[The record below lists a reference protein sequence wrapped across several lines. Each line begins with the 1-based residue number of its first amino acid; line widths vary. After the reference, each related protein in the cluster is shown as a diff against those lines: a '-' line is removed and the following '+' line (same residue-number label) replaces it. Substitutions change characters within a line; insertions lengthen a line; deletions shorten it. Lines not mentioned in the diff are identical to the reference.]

1 MTSNGIE
8 CDPKSFKAKVQARCE
23 CKLICALLSYE
34 YSFAVWDSNFKFGYL
49 EEIFVEMGNHLLTGP
64 QGASFRF
71 SSTST

>member
-23 CKLICALLSYE
+23 CKLICDLLSYE
-34 YSFAVWDSNFKFGYL
+34 YSFVVWDFNFKLGYL
-49 EEIFVEMGNHLLTGP
+49 EEISVEMGNHLLTVP